1 MFRTGNAATALL
13 ALALAA
19 PAGLSAQ
26 PAAPNPDIIST
37 TETFRQSDAVKKR
50 YGDVKISMTA
60 PSLGAGATG
69 FTSHERMMAFLKEIA
84 AGNQRVSLLSAG
96 ASQQGRDIPLLLYT
110 AEGDRSLS
118 TAASRA
124 DRPVVWFIGLQHG
137 NEPAGGEA
145 MLALAAE
152 LAKPEAAALLSKV
165 TVVIAPR
172 ANPDGAEAFER
183 ATANKADLNR
193 DHLLLFLP
201 ESRALHRSLRD
212 LPPDV
217 VFDHHEFSVANR
229 WIDKFGMLQAAD
241 ALFLHA
247 THPLVPREISSL
259 AEQLFRPA
267 VDKALANHD
276 LTGFWYYTTSN
287 RRSDLVV
294 SMGGNNP
301 GIARNALG
309 LSGAVSFL
317 IETRGV
323 GIEREGWQRRVATHV
338 LAARA
343 VLSAA
348 AGEGAKL
355 KQAIEAGRK
364 AAAEASAPL
373 VVAARIP
380 ANDLA
385 IPLIHPDT
393 ADRKDVTVKFQDSRR
408 IEPTVT
414 RPRAAGYVLT
424 GQQAGAV
431 ERLRLNGVVTCRLA
445 AGAEIAVEAYALT
458 AIAATAGRE
467 TINPDATL
475 KATLAPKSLKLSAD
489 AILVPMAQPAAGIV
503 ASAMEPDSPG
513 SYLATGVIPL
523 AAGQTEAP
531 VFRLPAGSAVKG
543 EAWGA
548 R

>member
-1 MFRTGNAATALL
+1 MTRFAALL
-13 ALALAA
+13 ALAVSLAPGQLAA
-19 PAGLSAQ
+19 Q
-26 PAAPNPDIIST
+26 PTPPNPDIINT
-37 TETFRQSDAVKKR
+37 TETFRQSEAVKKR
-50 YGDVKISMTA
+50 YGDVKVDLAA
-60 PSLGAGATG
+60 PSLKPGVTG
-69 FTSHERMMAFLKEIA
+69 FTSHEQMMTFLKDTV
-84 AGNQRVSLLSAG
+84 AGNQRAALISAG
-96 ASQQGRDIPLLLYT
+96 ASQQGREIPLLLFT
-110 AEGDRSLS
+110 AEGDRALS
-118 TAASRA
+118 TAASRT

-152 LAKPEAAALLSKV
+152 LARPEAAALLSKV
-165 TVVIAPR
+165 TVVIVPR
-172 ANPDGAEAFER
+172 ANPDGAASFER

-201 ESRALHRSLRD
+201 EARALHRALRD

-241 ALFLHA
+241 ALFLQA
-247 THPLVPREISSL
+247 THPLVPKEISSL

-267 VDKALANHD
+267 VDKALAAHD

-287 RRSDLVV
+287 RKSDLVV

-309 LSGAVSFL
+309 LAGAVSFL

-343 VLSAA
+343 VLAAA
-348 AGEGAKL
+348 AGEGPKL
-355 KQAIEAGRK
+355 KQAIDTGRK
-364 AAAEASAPL
+364 AAASATAPL
-373 VVAARIP
+373 VVAATIP

-385 IPLIHPDT
+385 IPLIHPET
-393 ADRKDVTVKFQDSRR
+393 AEKKNVTVKFQDSRR

-431 ERLRLNGVVTCRLA
+431 ERLRLNGVVTCKLA
-445 AGAEIAVEAYALT
+445 MGAEIAVEAYALT
-458 AIAATAGRE
+458 
-467 TINPDATL
+467 
-475 KATLAPKSLKLSAD
+475 
-489 AILVPMAQPAAGIV
+489 
-503 ASAMEPDSPG
+503 
-513 SYLATGVIPL
+513 
-523 AAGQTEAP
+523 
-531 VFRLPAGSAVKG
+531 
-543 EAWGA
+543 
-548 R
+548 